1 MADIKDKGMFKF
13 AGTYE
18 VNAATA
24 LDPRVQWDSFED
36 LIKKDFWPTSS
47 NGNTIYVYNG
57 LIAAVGEEVWM
68 LIDKTKFINCIYN
81 SVGLLNSVA
90 RIVTKDNGTKT
101 VVYKTNEVAELLG
114 WKVIGLKSEVDNHC
128 LNID

>member
-1 MADIKDKGMFKF
+1 MAEIKDKGMFKF

-36 LIKKDFWPTSS
+36 LIKKDFWPTS
-47 NGNTIYVYNG
+47 GNTVYVYNG
-57 LIAAVGEEVWM
+57 LIASVGDEVWM
-68 LIDKTKFINCIYN
+68 LIDKTKFVNCIHN

-90 RIVTKDNGTKT
+90 KVVKLDDGSNGIVYNNK
-101 VVYKTNEVAELLG
+101 EVADLLG
-114 WKVIGLKSEVDNHC
+114 WKIIGLTSEVENHC
-128 LNID
+128 LKMA

>member
-13 AGTYE
+13 AATYE
-18 VNAATA
+18 VNVASP

-36 LIKKDFWPTSS
+36 LIKKAFWPI
-47 NGNTIYVYNG
+47 NGDTVYVYNG

-68 LIDKTKFINCIYN
+68 LIDKEKFIKCVHN

-90 RIVTKDNGTKT
+90 KIVIKEDGSKEITYNTK
-101 VVYKTNEVAELLG
+101 EVASLLG
-114 WKVIGLKSEVDNHC
+114 WKVIGIKSEVENHC
-128 LNID
+128 LNME